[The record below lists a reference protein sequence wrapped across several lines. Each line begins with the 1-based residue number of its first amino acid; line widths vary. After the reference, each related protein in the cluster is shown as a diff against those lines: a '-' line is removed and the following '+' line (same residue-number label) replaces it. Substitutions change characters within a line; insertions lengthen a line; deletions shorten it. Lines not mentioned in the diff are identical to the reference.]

1 MLRKSLLCAA
11 SLLFASGCG
20 DDAGSS
26 EDTFRDGLPSKEM
39 MQVKAPKEDGQG
51 LTSSGPSAMFGQ
63 GQKSEYYQ
71 ATVNAAV
78 TVNGG
83 TAWVLTLIEQI
94 VKHPPTTL
102 EENKAVWGP
111 HTDALSP
118 TTWRLTVTKSGDAS
132 FSWVLDGKAKVDP
145 DSAFKAVLSGAQ
157 TVTVDADG
165 ERQRGYGSGELF
177 IDWDAA
183 HGLPDADLKNV
194 GTAEI
199 RYSRLNAT
207 AETTVEA
214 DFRQV
219 RDEKNPERRMDG
231 DYRYKATSTGGE
243 LDFAFRQDID
253 KDSQRT
259 ALERVSIKS
268 RWTATGAGRA
278 DVRVSEG
285 DLKAPATFN
294 ECWDA
299 NFLSTYFQFAADVT
313 LGYGREETACGSFTS
328 AVYSSL

>member
-94 VKHPPTTL
+94 ARYPPTTL

-183 HGLPDADLKNV
+183 HGLPDADPKTV

-199 RYSRLNAT
+199 RYSRLSAT
-207 AETTVEA
+207 AET
-214 DFRQV
+214 
-219 RDEKNPERRMDG
+219 
-231 DYRYKATSTGGE
+231 
-243 LDFAFRQDID
+243 
-253 KDSQRT
+253 
-259 ALERVSIKS
+259 
-268 RWTATGAGRA
+268 
-278 DVRVSEG
+278 
-285 DLKAPATFN
+285 
-294 ECWDA
+294 
-299 NFLSTYFQFAADVT
+299 
-313 LGYGREETACGSFTS
+313 
-328 AVYSSL
+328 